1 MAWSKCSVA
10 VRYAAA
16 LMGASALVGVA
27 TAQGPSR
34 AQMGQRMAQ
43 APVSAPI
50 LPMSEI
56 EQPASALP
64 RVLSIRER
72 AQLQNAILAER
83 LDTVLPKLMRA
94 QGVDMWILMAREYFE
109 EPVVASMLNSESLH
123 ARRRTIL
130 IFFDPGA
137 GKPIERLTVSR
148 YGLGGLFSPSWDPD
162 KQPDQWKAVAA
173 LVAARNP
180 RKIAINTSAV
190 SAFADGMTL
199 SQYNEMTAALSPD
212 LRSRIVPGDR
222 LAIGWLETRIPA
234 EMRIYPGIVR
244 LAHGIIGEAFSRK
257 VITPGRTT
265 SDDVVWWYRQRVS
278 DLGLATWFQ
287 PSVGII
293 RRGASVMLE
302 GDTVIQ
308 PGDLLWTDFG
318 ITYLRLNT
326 DTQHLAYVLKPGERA
341 VPAGLAAGLKAANGV
356 QDALLSSFEVGKSGN
371 QVLAAARAKAIATG
385 LKPTIYT
392 HPLGYHGHAAGT
404 AIGFWDK
411 QSGDERG
418 EYPIHADTAWSI
430 ELAAYAPV
438 PEWGGQEVQFRA
450 EENAFYDGRRVRFLD
465 GRQIGITPIP
475 SE

>member
-1 MAWSKCSVA
+1 MAWAKVFGV

-16 LMGASALVGVA
+16 LMGASALVAVA
-27 TAQGPSR
+27 AAQGPSR
-34 AQMGQRMAQ
+34 AQMGQRMARE
-43 APVSAPI
+43 PVTAPI
-50 LPMSEI
+50 LPMSET
-56 EQPASALP
+56 EQRAPSLP
-64 RVLSIRER
+64 PVLSIRDR
-72 AQLQNAILAER
+72 AKLQNAILAER
-83 LDTVLPKLMRA
+83 LDTLVPKLMRA
-94 QGVDMWILMAREYFE
+94 QGVDMWVLMAREYFE
-109 EPVVASMLNSESLH
+109 EPVVATMLNSESLH

-148 YGLGGLFSPSWDPD
+148 YGLGGLFNPAWDPD
-162 KQPDQWKAVAA
+162 KQPDQWKAVAD
-173 LVAARNP
+173 LIAARNP

-212 LRSRIVPGDR
+212 LRRRIVPGDR

-234 EMRIYPGIVR
+234 EMRIYPGILR
-244 LAHGIIGEAFSRK
+244 LAHGLIGEAFSRK

-278 DLGLATWFQ
+278 DLGLSTWFQ

-293 RRGASVMLE
+293 RRGASTMLE

-341 VPAGLAAGLKAANGV
+341 VPPGLAAGLKAANGV

-371 QVLAAARAKAIATG
+371 EVLAAARAKAIAAG

-450 EENAFYDGRRVRFLD
+450 EENAFYDGQRVRFLD
-465 GRQIGITPIP
+465 GRQTEITPIP
-475 SE
+475 SK